1 MNYIEISFT
10 IEKKEIFSDIV
21 IAKLNEIEFESYLKT
36 DNGLKA
42 YTQEKNYKHD
52 MFVLLTNELR
62 KLFTFDFQIRKLA
75 KENWNLKWEK
85 NFNTVTINEQCII
98 RSSFHNRTD
107 YKYEIIITPKMSF
120 GTGHH
125 QTTFLMLNEM
135 FNVNFKNKTVL
146 DVGCG
151 TGILSIL
158 AKKLGSAYTLGV
170 DIDEWS
176 HENSIENSNLNGINS
191 IDFKFGGIELVNGT
205 FDVVLANINRNVIL
219 SDLGKYY
226 QSMKEKSEILLSG
239 FLSNDV
245 KLIREKS
252 EDLGLSFI
260 SHKNKDKWNLLHFIK

>member
-10 IEKKEIFSDIV
+10 IEKKEIFSDII

-42 YTQEKNYKHD
+42 YIQDKNYKYD
-52 MFVLLTNELR
+52 VLALLIKELR
-62 KLFTFDFQIRKLA
+62 ELFTFDFQIRKLP

-98 RSSFHNRTD
+98 RSSFHNKTD

-158 AKKLGSAYTLGV
+158 AKKLGSDYTLGV
-170 DIDEWS
+170 DIDEWA
-176 HENSIENSNLNGINS
+176 HENSIDNSNLNGINT
-191 IDFKFGGIELVNGT
+191 IDFKLGGMEIVNVT

-219 SDLGKYY
+219 SDLDKYY

-239 FLSNDV
+239 FLTKDV

-252 EDLGLSFI
+252 EGLGLSFV
-260 SHKNKDKWNLLHFIK
+260 SHKNKDQWNLLHFIK

>member
-10 IEKKEIFSDIV
+10 IEKKEIFSDII

-42 YTQEKNYKHD
+42 YIQDKNYKYD
-52 MFVLLTNELR
+52 VLALLINELR
-62 KLFTFDFQIRKLA
+62 ELFTFDFQIRKLP

-98 RSSFHNRTD
+98 RSSFHNKTD

-158 AKKLGSAYTLGV
+158 AKKLGSDYTLGV
-170 DIDEWS
+170 DIDEWA
-176 HENSIENSNLNGINS
+176 HENSIDNSNLNGINT
-191 IDFKFGGIELVNGT
+191 IDFKLGGIEIVNVT

-219 SDLGKYY
+219 SDLDKYY
-226 QSMKEKSEILLSG
+226 QSMKEKSEILLTG
-239 FLSNDV
+239 FLTKDV

-252 EDLGLSFI
+252 EGLGLSFV
-260 SHKNKDKWNLLHFIK
+260 SHKNKDQWNLLHFIK

>member
-10 IEKKEIFSDIV
+10 IEKKEIFSDII

-52 MFVLLTNELR
+52 MFVLLTKELR
-62 KLFTFDFQIRKLA
+62 KLFIFDFQIRKLA

-205 FDVVLANINRNVIL
+205 FDVVLVNINRNVIL

>member
-10 IEKKEIFSDIV
+10 IEKKEIFSDII

-52 MFVLLTNELR
+52 MFVLLTKELR
-62 KLFTFDFQIRKLA
+62 KLFIFDFQIRKLA

>member
-10 IEKKEIFSDIV
+10 IEKKEIFSDII

-42 YTQEKNYKHD
+42 YIQDKNYKYD
-52 MFVLLTNELR
+52 VLALLIKELR
-62 KLFTFDFQIRKLA
+62 ELFTFDFQIRKLP

-98 RSSFHNRTD
+98 RSSFHNKTD

-158 AKKLGSAYTLGV
+158 AKKLGSDYTLGV
-170 DIDEWS
+170 DIDEWA
-176 HENSIENSNLNGINS
+176 HENSIDNSNLNGINT
-191 IDFKFGGIELVNGT
+191 IDFKLGGIEIVNVT

-219 SDLGKYY
+219 SDLDKYY
-226 QSMKEKSEILLSG
+226 QSMKEKSEILLTG
-239 FLSNDV
+239 FLTKDV

-252 EDLGLSFI
+252 EGLGLSFV
-260 SHKNKDKWNLLHFIK
+260 SHKNKDQWNLLHFIK

>member
-10 IEKKEIFSDIV
+10 IEKKEIFSDII

-42 YTQEKNYKHD
+42 YIQDKNYKYD
-52 MFVLLTNELR
+52 VLSLLIKELR
-62 KLFTFDFQIRKLA
+62 ELFTFDFQIRKLP

-98 RSSFHNRTD
+98 RSSFHNKTD

-158 AKKLGSAYTLGV
+158 AKKLGSDYTLGV
-170 DIDEWS
+170 DIDEWA
-176 HENSIENSNLNGINS
+176 HENSIDNSNLNGIS
-191 IDFKFGGIELVNGT
+191 TIDFKLGGIEIVNVT

-219 SDLGKYY
+219 SDLDKYY
-226 QSMKEKSEILLSG
+226 QSMKEKSEILLTG
-239 FLSNDV
+239 FLTKDV

-252 EDLGLSFI
+252 EGLGLSFV
-260 SHKNKDKWNLLHFIK
+260 SHKNKDQWNLLRFIK